1 MTIAEVS
8 HLESLVLV
16 TPHDQLS
23 DYLEVVTMRL
33 VVTSSVTWSDMNFG
47 RAEDGCLRY
56 ST

>member
-33 VVTSSVTWSDMNFG
+33 VVTSSVTWSDMNFD